1 MTNSRTPIVLAIGGH
16 DPCGGAGIQADS
28 EAIAA
33 LGCHAASAVTCLTVQ
48 DSCNVQRLIPVD
60 PELVI
65 AQAEAVLSDFSVS
78 AIKIGLIG
86 DAAIAHELTRLLE
99 RYPAIP
105 AILDPVL
112 AAGGGTD
119 LASEQL
125 EQTLL
130 EELLPQIDLLTPN
143 SEEARRLTGLEPL
156 DECAQALLERGC
168 RHVLITG
175 AHEQSNMVINGLYDL
190 NGLMASW
197 EWERLPG
204 EYHGS
209 GCTLAAA
216 ISALLARSFTLVDAA
231 REGQEYAWQ
240 ALAHGRQ
247 LGQGQRLP
255 NRLYRLEPNP

>member
-1 MTNSRTPIVLAIGGH
+1 
-16 DPCGGAGIQADS
+16 
-28 EAIAA
+28 
-33 LGCHAASAVTCLTVQ
+33 
-48 DSCNVQRLIPVD
+48 
-60 PELVI
+60 VI
-65 AQAEAVLSDFSVS
+65 AQAEAVLSDLNIA
-78 AIKIGLIG
+78 AIKIGLMS
-86 DAAIAHELTRLLE
+86 DTAIAKELAHLLE

-125 EQTLL
+125 EEALL
-130 EELLPQIDLLTPN
+130 EALLPHIELLTPN

-175 AHEQSNMVINGLYDL
+175 THEQGERVITGLYGPE
-190 NGLMASW
+190 GLMGSW

-216 ISALLARSFTLVDAA
+216 ISALVARGFNLMDAV

-240 ALAHGRQ
+240 TLAHGRQ
-247 LGQGQRLP
+247 LGQGQLLP
-255 NRLYRLEPNP
+255 NRHYRLERPS

>member
-1 MTNSRTPIVLAIGGH
+1 MTNSRIPIVLAIGGH

-33 LGCHAASAVTCLTVQ
+33 LGCHAASAISCLTVQ
-48 DSCNVQRLIPVD
+48 DSCNVQRLVPVD
-60 PELVI
+60 PELTI
-65 AQAEAVLSDFSVS
+65 AQTEAVLSDFSIS

-86 DAAIAHELTRLLE
+86 DAAIAHELARLLE

-105 AILDPVL
+105 TILDPVL

-168 RHVLITG
+168 RDVLITG
-175 AHEQSNMVINGLYDL
+175 AHEQGNMVINGLYDL
-190 NGLMASW
+190 NGLMADW

-216 ISALLARSFTLVDAA
+216 ISALLARGLTLMDAV

-247 LGQGQRLP
+247 LGKGQRLP
-255 NRLYRLEPNP
+255 NRLYRLEPQL

>member
-1 MTNSRTPIVLAIGGH
+1 MTHSRIPVVLAIGGH
-16 DPCGGAGIQADS
+16 DPSGGAGIQADS

-33 LGCHAASAVTCLTVQ
+33 LGCHATSAITCLTVQ
-48 DSCNVQRLIPVD
+48 DSCNVQHLAPVD
-60 PELVI
+60 PELLI
-65 AQAEAVLSDFSVS
+65 AQAEAVLSDFSIS

-86 DAAIAHELTRLLE
+86 DAAIARALAQLLE

-105 AILDPVL
+105 VILDPVL

-168 RHVLITG
+168 KHVLITG
-175 AHEQSNMVINGLYDL
+175 AHEQGSMVINGLYDT
-190 NGLMASW
+190 NGLMTNW

-216 ISALLARSFTLVDAA
+216 ISALLARGLTLMNAV

-240 ALAHGRQ
+240 ALAHGRA
-247 LGQGQRLP
+247 LGQGQLLP
-255 NRLYRLEPNP
+255 NRLYRQEQQ

>member
-1 MTNSRTPIVLAIGGH
+1 MSQTQVVLSIGGH

-28 EAIAA
+28 EAITA
-33 LGCHAASAVTCLTVQ
+33 LGCHATSAITCLTVQ
-48 DSCNVQRLIPVD
+48 DTCNVQHLAPVD
-60 PELVI
+60 PGLVI
-65 AQAEAVLSDFSVS
+65 AQAEAVLSDLTVS

-86 DAAIAHELTRLLE
+86 DGAIAHELASLLE
-99 RYPAIP
+99 RYPTIP
-105 AILDPVL
+105 TILDPIL

-119 LASEQL
+119 LASGQL
-125 EQTLL
+125 EQRLL

-175 AHEQSNMVINGLYDL
+175 THEQRDMVINGLYGP
-190 NGLMASW
+190 NGLMADW

-216 ISALLARSFTLVDAA
+216 ISALLARGFTLVDAV

-247 LGQGQRLP
+247 LGQGQLLP
-255 NRLYRLEPNP
+255 NRLYRQGRPS

>member
-1 MTNSRTPIVLAIGGH
+1 MSQTQVVLSIGGH
-16 DPCGGAGIQADS
+16 DPCGGAGIQADC

-33 LGCHAASAVTCLTVQ
+33 LGGHGTSAITCLTVQ
-48 DSCNVQRLIPVD
+48 DTRNVQRLAPVD

-65 AQAEAVLSDFSVS
+65 AQAEAVLSDLNIS

-86 DAAIAHELTRLLE
+86 DAAIAHGLAGLLQ

-143 SEEARRLTGLEPL
+143 SQEARRLAGLEPL

-168 RHVLITG
+168 HQVLITG
-175 AHEQSNMVINGLYDL
+175 GHEQGERVINGLYDA

-197 EWERLPG
+197 EWDRLPG

-216 ISALLARSFTLVDAA
+216 IAALLARGLPLIDAV

-240 ALAHGRQ
+240 ALAHGRA
-247 LGQGQRLP
+247 LGQGQLLP
-255 NRLYRLEPNP
+255 NRFYRLEHHG